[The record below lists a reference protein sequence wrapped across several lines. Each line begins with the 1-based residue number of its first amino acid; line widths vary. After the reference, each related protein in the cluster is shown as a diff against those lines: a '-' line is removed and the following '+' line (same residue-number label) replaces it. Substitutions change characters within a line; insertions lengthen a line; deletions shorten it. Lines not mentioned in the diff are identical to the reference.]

1 MGSGMII
8 TFVILTV
15 TILLFVFSKLRPD
28 LVAVISLLALFLA
41 GVITPK
47 QALAGFSDTTVILVA
62 ALFVVGE
69 GLSRT
74 GITHW
79 LGQQLMRQAG
89 DSQTRLLIV
98 LMVGT
103 GLISAFLSNTGTVAM
118 LLPAAVA
125 AAWRLKSIPSRF
137 LIPMA
142 FAASLGGLLTLIGS
156 PTNIVVS
163 DTLSAAGM
171 APFSFF
177 SFALIGAPLLVAS
190 VVLLVFLAPRLLPD
204 RSTGRPPVEAAAA
217 VEQMAESYS
226 LQSRLFV
233 LEVGPE
239 IGASGRSLEDIG
251 LGERYSVSVL
261 RVERAAPESKATGIA
276 RLREL
281 QHNLRDEEHL
291 DLPNAATI
299 VQPGD
304 LLIVKGRPERVQQ
317 VAADLGLGIQEL
329 TGDDETLVNVLVS
342 QEVGV
347 AEVLIAPRS
356 DYAGRRLAE
365 SDIAQ
370 KFGVQVLSLLR
381 GSNLVSRQD
390 TRLALGDSL
399 LVRGPW
405 SGIDRMREDGDNFV
419 VVGEPE
425 AMARQVSHFGM
436 QTLIAA
442 VALIGMIFL
451 MVTSIVPPVMAA
463 LLAAV
468 VMVLGGAVTPEGA
481 YRSINWTTVVLIAAM
496 LPMSTAMEVTGGA
509 AFIANTLVGSLG
521 TIGPLA
527 VLAGVFVL
535 TAGLS
540 QVMSNTATTVLLA
553 PIVLETA
560 GLLGV
565 SPYPMLMMVAVGAA
579 AAFLTPIA
587 SPTNMLVYA
596 PGGYVFG
603 DYAKIGLP
611 LLILV
616 FIVSMLL
623 VPFIWPF

>member
-28 LVAVISLLALFLA
+28 LVAVMSLLALFLV
-41 GVITPK
+41 GVITPQ

-89 DSQTRLLIV
+89 DSQARLLVV

-103 GLISAFLSNTGTVAM
+103 GVISAFLSNTGTVAM

-125 AAWRLKSIPSRF
+125 AAWRIKSIPSRF

-163 DTLSAAGM
+163 DTLSAAGL
-171 APFSFF
+171 APFGFF
-177 SFALIGAPLLVAS
+177 TFALVGAPLLAAA
-190 VVLLVFLAPRLLPD
+190 VVLLVFLAPRLLRD
-204 RSTGRPPVEAAAA
+204 RSSGRPPVEAAAA
-217 VEQMAESYS
+217 VEQMAESYN

-233 LEVGPE
+233 LEVAQG
-239 IGASGRSLEDIG
+239 IGAGGRRLRDVG
-251 LGERYSVSVL
+251 LGERFSVSVL
-261 RVERAAPESKATGIA
+261 RVERQGPETSPLGMA
-276 RLREL
+276 RLREMR
-281 QHNLRDEEHL
+281 QTLRDTDEL
-291 DLPNAATI
+291 DMPNAATM
-299 VQPGD
+299 VQAGD

-317 VAADLGLGIQEL
+317 AAAELGWSLHDLR
-329 TGDDETLVNVLVS
+329 DDESLVDVLVS

-356 DYAGRRLAE
+356 DYAGRSLAQ
-365 SDIAQ
+365 SDIAH

-381 GSNLVSRQD
+381 GSQLVSRQD
-390 TRLALGDSL
+390 TQLELGDTL

-405 SGIDRMREDGDNFV
+405 AGIERMREDGDNFV

-425 AMARQVSHFGM
+425 AMARQVSDYGV
-436 QTLIAA
+436 QTFIAA
-442 VALIGMIFL
+442 AALLGMILL
-451 MVTSIVPPVMAA
+451 MVTSLVPPVIAA

-509 AFIANTLVGSLG
+509 AFIANTLVSSLG
-521 TIGPLA
+521 AVGPLA

-553 PIVLETA
+553 PIVLQAA

-596 PGGYVFG
+596 PGGYRFG
-603 DYAKIGLP
+603 DYAKIGTP

-616 FIVSMLL
+616 FVISMLL
-623 VPFIWPF
+623 VPLIWPF

>member
-1 MGSGMII
+1 MVI
-8 TFVILTV
+8 TFIILTI

-28 LVAVISLLALFLA
+28 LVAVLSLLALYLA
-41 GVITPK
+41 GVITPS

-74 GITHW
+74 GITNW

-89 DSQTRLLIV
+89 DSRTRLLIV

-103 GLISAFLSNTGTVAM
+103 GVISGFLSNTGTVAM

-125 AAWRLKSIPSRF
+125 AAWRIKSIPSRF

-163 DTLSAAGM
+163 DTLTAAGM

-177 SFALIGAPLLVAS
+177 SFALVGAPLLAAA

-204 RSTGRPPVEAAAA
+204 RSTGRPPVEASAA
-217 VEQMAESYS
+217 VQQMAESYS
-226 LQSRLFV
+226 LPSRLFV
-233 LEVGPE
+233 LEVP
-239 IGASGRSLEDIG
+239 ANVVTPRRTLADIG
-251 LGERYSVSVL
+251 VGERYGVTVL
-261 RVERAAPESKATGIA
+261 RVERSGPEPEAKPVGIA

-281 QHNLRDEEHL
+281 RRNLRESNDL
-291 DLPNAATI
+291 DLPTAATV

-304 LLIVKGRPERVQQ
+304 LLIVKGTPESVKL
-317 VAADLGLGIQEL
+317 AAAGLGMDL
-329 TGDDETLVNVLVS
+329 HDLPDDDALVDLLVS
-342 QEVGV
+342 QDVGV

-356 DYAGRRLAE
+356 DYAGRTLAQ
-365 SDIAQ
+365 SDIAD
-370 KFGVQVLSLLR
+370 KFGVQVLSMLR
-381 GSNLVSRQD
+381 GSKLVSRKETQ
-390 TRLALGDSL
+390 LEMGDSL

-405 SGIDRMREDGDNFV
+405 LGIERMREDANNFV

-425 AMARQVSHFGM
+425 TMAREVSKFNA
-436 QTLIAA
+436 QTLVAA
-442 VALIGMIFL
+442 VALLGMIFL
-451 MVTSIVPPVMAA
+451 MVTSLVPPVMAA

-468 VMVLGGAVTPEGA
+468 VMILGGAVTVEGA

-509 AFIANTLVGSLG
+509 AFIANTLVSSLG
-521 TIGPLA
+521 AVGPLA

-596 PGGYVFG
+596 PGGYLFK
-603 DYAKIGLP
+603 DYSKIGLP
-611 LLILV
+611 LLIVV
-616 FIVSMLL
+616 FIMSMLL
-623 VPFIWPF
+623 IPFVWPF

>member
-1 MGSGMII
+1 MII

-28 LVAVISLLALFLA
+28 LVAVLSLLALFLV

-89 DSQTRLLIV
+89 DSQARLLVV

-103 GLISAFLSNTGTVAM
+103 GVISAFLSNTGTVAM

-125 AAWRLKSIPSRF
+125 AAWRIKSIPSRF

-177 SFALIGAPLLVAS
+177 SFALIGAPLLAAA

-233 LEVGPE
+233 LEVGQA
-239 IGASGRSLEDIG
+239 IGAAGRTLADIG
-251 LGERYSVSVL
+251 LGERYGVSVV
-261 RVERAAPESKATGIA
+261 RVERPGPESRPAGMA
-276 RLREL
+276 WLREMR
-281 QHNLRDEEHL
+281 QTMRESDDL
-291 DLPNAATI
+291 DLPNAATV

-304 LLIVKGRPERVQQ
+304 FLIVKGRPERVQQ
-317 VAADLGLGIQEL
+317 AAADLGLSVHDL
-329 TGDDETLVNVLVS
+329 PDDDDTLVNVLVS

-356 DYAGRRLAE
+356 DYAGQSLAQ
-365 SDIAQ
+365 SDIAD
-370 KFGVQVLSLLR
+370 KFRVQVLSLLR
-381 GSNLVSRQD
+381 GSKLLSRQD
-390 TRLALGDSL
+390 TRLELGDTL

-405 SGIDRMREDGDNFV
+405 TGIERMRQDGDNFV

-425 AMARQVSHFGM
+425 AMARQVSDYGA
-436 QTLIAA
+436 QTFIAA
-442 VALIGMIFL
+442 AALIGMIIL

-509 AFIANTLVGSLG
+509 AFIANTLVSSLG
-521 TIGPLA
+521 AVGPLA

-553 PIVLETA
+553 PIVLQSA

-596 PGGYVFG
+596 PGGYLFG

-616 FIVSMLL
+616 FVISMLL
-623 VPFIWPF
+623 VPLIWPF